1 MGCAPEEGTVSYSL
15 RRTLK
20 PSRKSQRAR
29 ASPHKAEVECALNLS
44 VMDVRIL
51 WAPVYIAVDQD
62 LLQWGPDSATNNS
75 VFVRMKSASYRL
87 IALIKS
93 CSPPR
98 SYQEPRNRQRDYSP
112 YSIHKMTPW
121 PRP

>member
-1 MGCAPEEGTVSYSL
+1 V
-15 RRTLK
+15 
-20 PSRKSQRAR
+20 
-29 ASPHKAEVECALNLS
+29 LNLS

-51 WAPVYIAVDQD
+51 WTPVYIAVDQD
-62 LLQWGPDSATNNS
+62 PLQWGPDSATDNS

-87 IALIKS
+87 IALLIKS

-98 SYQEPRNRQRDYSP
+98 SYQEPQYRQRDYSP